1 MPKKIAPLTAS
12 KIKTSKAREKQYSLN
27 DGDGLRFIVTTKNT
41 KYFRFDYTRPNRN
54 GKRNSIIIGKYPIVS
69 LAEARDKR
77 LEYRKLLSN
86 GIDPSGFK
94 EISEDDETKHFS
106 YIAEAYLKKT
116 ENGIAATTFNNYKR
130 YVRYM
135 IEAFGDKAIDT
146 ITISDISKMLLQFD
160 NEGKVET
167 AKRILRLLKTIYK
180 YAMSTGS
187 ASHNTAYDI
196 DASALLSKQVKKHYD
211 HIDNEQEFAQLLL
224 DIDDYFGDPITK
236 LGLKY
241 ASMTFLRPEN
251 VRGLQWERID
261 FDKKL
266 ITYLPEEM
274 KNDLKHVIP
283 LTDQL
288 IDVLNEAAQLSKDR
302 SIYVFPSP
310 LSNTRILSEN
320 TLNMA
325 LKRLGYHGRMTSHGF
340 RHTASTLLHDNLHI
354 HKVASDAIELQMAH
368 KDGSIRGVY
377 NHAQYLPERTRLM
390 EWWCDYMDEIKVK
403 YRK

>member
-12 KIKTSKAREKQYSLN
+12 KIKTAKAREKQYSLN
-27 DGDGLRFIVTTKNT
+27 DGDGLRFIVTPKNT
-41 KYFRFDYTRPNRN
+41 KYFRFDYTRPN
-54 GKRNSIIIGKYPIVS
+54 GKRNSITVGTYPIIS

-86 GIDPSGFK
+86 SIDPSGHK
-94 EISEDDETKHFS
+94 EITEDDETKLFS

-116 ENGIAATTFNNYKR
+116 ENGIAATTFSNYKR
-130 YVRYM
+130 YVKYM
-135 IEAFGDKAIDT
+135 VGAFGDKAIDT

-160 NEGKVET
+160 HEGKVET

-196 DASALLSKQVKKHYD
+196 DASALLSKQEKKHYD

-241 ASMTFLRPEN
+241 TSMTFLRPEN
-251 VRGLQWERID
+251 VRGLQWVRIN
-261 FDKKL
+261 FEKKL

-274 KNDLKHVIP
+274 KNGLKHVVP

-288 IDVLNEAAQLSKDR
+288 IDVLNEAALLSKDR

-310 LSNTRILSEN
+310 QSNTRILSEN

-325 LKRLGYHGRMTSHGF
+325 LKRMGYRGRMTSHGF

-390 EWWCDYMDEIKVK
+390 EWWCDYMDEIKVN

>member
-1 MPKKIAPLTAS
+1 MPKKIPPLTDS
-12 KIKTSKAREKQYSLN
+12 KIKTAKAKEKQYSLN
-27 DGDGLRFIVTTKNT
+27 DGDGLRFIVTIKDT
-41 KYFRFDYTRPNRN
+41 KYFRFDYTRPN
-54 GKRNSIIIGKYPIVS
+54 GKRNSISMGKYPTIT
-69 LAEARDKR
+69 LAEAREKR

-86 GIDPSGFK
+86 GIDPSGYK
-94 EISEDDETKHFS
+94 EITEDSDEKLFK

-116 ENGIAATTFNNYKR
+116 ENGIAATTFSN
-130 YVRYM
+130 YVRYVKYM
-135 IEAFGDKAIDT
+135 VQAFGDKEIDT

-160 NEGKVET
+160 HEGKVET

-180 YAMSTGS
+180 YAMSTGY
-187 ASHNTAYDI
+187 ASHNTAYDV
-196 DASALLSKQVKKHYD
+196 DAAALLSKQEKKHYD

-241 ASMTFLRPEN
+241 TSMTFLRPEN

-274 KNDLKHVIP
+274 KNGLKHVVP

-310 LSNTRILSEN
+310 QSNTRILSEN
-320 TLNMA
+320 TLNVA
-325 LKRLGYHGRMTSHGF
+325 LKRMGYRGRMTSHGF

-390 EWWCDYMDEIKVK
+390 EWWCDYMDEIKVN